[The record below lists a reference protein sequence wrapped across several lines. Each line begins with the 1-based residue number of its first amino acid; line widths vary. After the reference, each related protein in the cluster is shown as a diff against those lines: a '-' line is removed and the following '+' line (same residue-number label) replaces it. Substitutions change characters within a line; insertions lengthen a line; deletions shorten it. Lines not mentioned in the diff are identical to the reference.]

1 MVTNTVILI
10 LVEHFQDKQGLALG
24 ISFMIMAL
32 SGILAPQVVKG
43 LLSSFSDQVSI
54 NIVGAILFSGLL
66 GSAFFYPAKVKEDS
80 NTKTEGSNEAHETM
94 INNGNANQNESKK
107 QSMWKKNPIVKMFLL
122 INWKL
127 LKSPHFI
134 LTALGSS
141 YSFNALLSFY
151 VFLPLFAESYNYTIT
166 QKVSQS
172 SFFFK
177 KKFESYFCNHQ
188 PTFQSTLL
196 SIIAGIDL
204 VTR

>member
-66 GSAFFYPAKVKEDS
+66 GSAFFYPAKVEEDS

-94 INNGNANQNESKK
+94 INNGDANTNESKK
-107 QSMWKKNPIVKMFLL
+107 QSIWKKNPIVKMFLL

-166 QKVSQS
+166 QKVSQIKMG
-172 SFFFK
+172 K
-177 KKFESYFCNHQ
+177 KKKRIKL
-188 PTFQSTLL
+188 LL
-196 SIIAGIDL
+196 SPTYFSVNFIIHYSWH
-204 VTR
+204 

>member
-107 QSMWKKNPIVKMFLL
+107 QSIWKKNPIVKMFLL

-166 QKVSQS
+166 QKVSQI
-172 SFFFK
+172 
-177 KKFESYFCNHQ
+177 
-188 PTFQSTLL
+188 L
-196 SIIAGIDL
+196 I
-204 VTR
+204 

>member
-66 GSAFFYPAKVKEDS
+66 GSAFFYPAKVEEDS

-94 INNGNANQNESKK
+94 INNGDANTNESKK
-107 QSMWKKNPIVKMFLL
+107 QSIWKKNPIVKMFLL

-166 QKVSQS
+166 QKVSQIKMG
-172 SFFFK
+172 K
-177 KKFESYFCNHQ
+177 KKKESNFCYHQ

>member
-43 LLSSFSDQVSI
+43 LLNNFSDQVSI
-54 NIVGAILFSGLL
+54 NIVGGILFTGLL
-66 GSAFFYPAKVKEDS
+66 GSAFFYPAKIEDDS

-94 INNGNANQNESKK
+94 LKNGNANQNESKK

-127 LKSPHFI
+127 LKSPHFV

-151 VFLPLFAESYNYTIT
+151 VFLPLFAESYNYTIS
-166 QKVSQS
+166 QKVS
-172 SFFFK
+172 
-177 KKFESYFCNHQ
+177 
-188 PTFQSTLL
+188 L
-196 SIIAGIDL
+196 
-204 VTR
+204 

>member
-66 GSAFFYPAKVKEDS
+66 GSAFFYPAKVEEDS

-94 INNGNANQNESKK
+94 INNGDANTNESKK
-107 QSMWKKNPIVKMFLL
+107 QSIWKKNPIVKMFLL

-166 QKVSQS
+166 QKVSQIKMG
-172 SFFFK
+172 K
-177 KKFESYFCNHQ
+177 KKKNQ
-188 PTFQSTLL
+188 TFVITNLL
-196 SIIAGIDL
+196 FSQL
-204 VTR
+204 YYPL

>member
-1 MVTNTVILI
+1 
-10 LVEHFQDKQGLALG
+10 
-24 ISFMIMAL
+24 MIMAL

-43 LLSSFSDQVSI
+43 LLNSFSDQVSI

-66 GSAFFYPAKVKEDS
+66 GSAFFYPAKVEEDS
-80 NTKTEGSNEAHETM
+80 NKKPEGSNEAHETM

-107 QSMWKKNPIVKMFLL
+107 QSIWKKNPIVKMFLL

-166 QKVSQS
+166 QKVSHQINLKNWIILLQS
-172 SFFFK
+172 PAYFSVNFTIHHSWHWSCNKVYIKSFTKLTILCIFLFF
-177 KKFESYFCNHQ
+177 
-188 PTFQSTLL
+188 
-196 SIIAGIDL
+196 
-204 VTR
+204 

>member
-43 LLSSFSDQVSI
+43 LLNSFSDQVSI

-66 GSAFFYPAKVKEDS
+66 GSAFFYPVKVEEDS
-80 NTKTEGSNEAHETM
+80 NTKTEGPNEAHETM

-107 QSMWKKNPIVKMFLL
+107 QSIWKKNPIVKMFLL

-166 QKVSQS
+166 QKVS
-172 SFFFK
+172 
-177 KKFESYFCNHQ
+177 HQ
-188 PTFQSTLL
+188 INLKN
-196 SIIAGIDL
+196 
-204 VTR
+204 

>member
-107 QSMWKKNPIVKMFLL
+107 QSIWKKNPIVKMFLL

>member
-43 LLSSFSDQVSI
+43 LLNSFSDQVSI

-66 GSAFFYPAKVKEDS
+66 GSAFFYPAKVEEDS
-80 NTKTEGSNEAHETM
+80 NKKPEGSNEAHETM

-107 QSMWKKNPIVKMFLL
+107 QSIWKRNPIIKMFLL

-151 VFLPLFAESYNYTIT
+151 VFLPLFAESYHYTIT
-166 QKVSQS
+166 QKVSQLKQE
-172 SFFFK
+172 SFITQNCLIRF
-177 KKFESYFCNHQ
+177 
-188 PTFQSTLL
+188 LL
-196 SIIAGIDL
+196 FSQL
-204 VTR
+204 YSLS

>member
-66 GSAFFYPAKVKEDS
+66 GSAFFYPAKVEEDS

-94 INNGNANQNESKK
+94 INNGDANTNESKK
-107 QSMWKKNPIVKMFLL
+107 QSIWKKNPIVKMFLL